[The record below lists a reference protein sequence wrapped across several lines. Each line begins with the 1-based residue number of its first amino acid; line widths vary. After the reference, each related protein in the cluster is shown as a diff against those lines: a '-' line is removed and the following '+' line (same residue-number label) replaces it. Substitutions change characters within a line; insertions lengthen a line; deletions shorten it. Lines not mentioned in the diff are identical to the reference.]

1 MLTSKSCL
9 YPWIGQNENGK
20 TSNILL
26 RTRNCVPR
34 LFFEMSVED
43 QRHVNELFVAPSFVG
58 KGSAAPCSRRKVGA
72 FGFGKNHPRQACGI
86 FPENLASGGR
96 HFNARERGSDKAFPD
111 KPMKKICM
119 KLVIRSL
126 GLMALGFCLWYMHS
140 RGLSPVCVAL
150 IIICFRGFFR
160 LLYAIAS
167 CIVTCVLIAVIL
179 SFMIY

>member
-1 MLTSKSCL
+1 MDEEQCSS
-9 YPWIGQNENGK
+9 
-20 TSNILL
+20 S
-26 RTRNCVPR
+26 
-34 LFFEMSVED
+34 FFLVCDGRKQSLASES
-43 QRHVNELFVAPSFVG
+43 FAAPSFVD

-86 FPENLASGGR
+86 FPENFASGGR

-126 GLMALGFCLWYMHS
+126 GLMALGFCMWYMHS

-167 CIVTCVLIAVIL
+167 CIVTCVLIAMIL